1 MKWISETIDRV
12 IDHLFVGIAETERT
26 QAKATNYNS
35 PSYNQL
41 GYEPYAIVG
50 PQGSLMARS

>member
-26 QAKATNYNS
+26 QPKATNYNS

-50 PQGSLMARS
+50 LKEV